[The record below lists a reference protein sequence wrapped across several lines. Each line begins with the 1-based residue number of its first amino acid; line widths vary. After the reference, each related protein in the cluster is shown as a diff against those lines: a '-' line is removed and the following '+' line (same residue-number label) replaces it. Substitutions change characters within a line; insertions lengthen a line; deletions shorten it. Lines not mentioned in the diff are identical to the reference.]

1 MKVGD
6 LVKYETKEG
15 EKGFGVITETGGW
28 LGYHPRIWIKTFDGK
43 EFYTA
48 QSRVEVISEHR

>member
-6 LVKYETKEG
+6 LVKYETREG
-15 EKGFGVITETGGW
+15 ETGFGVITETGGW
-28 LGYHPRIWIKTFDGK
+28 IGYHPRIWIKTFDGK

-48 QSRVEVISEHR
+48 QNKSFPQ

>member
-1 MKVGD
+1 MEIGD

-28 LGYHPRIWIKTFDGK
+28 IGYL
-43 EFYTA
+43 
-48 QSRVEVISEHR
+48 